1 MDVEGKR
8 AREGWSGRWCEG
20 RKKEERQEN
29 RGGEFRQG
37 RRRSIRPRKHHHVN
51 LVMSLVSAPTYY
63 I

>member
-37 RRRSIRPRKHHHVN
+37 RQEIDPAPKTPPRQPRNV
-51 LVMSLVSAPTYY
+51 TR
-63 I
+63 